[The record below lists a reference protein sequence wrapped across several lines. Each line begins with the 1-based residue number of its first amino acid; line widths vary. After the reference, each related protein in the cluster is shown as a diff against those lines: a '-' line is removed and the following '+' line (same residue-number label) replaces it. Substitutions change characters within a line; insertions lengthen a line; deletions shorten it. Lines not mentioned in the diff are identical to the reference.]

1 MAEILKVLSYNPI
14 LFFLRS
20 VPIRPVSLRSILFAS
35 VPILLVPIRS
45 GCFRSVQFFSL
56 PICYVRFSSMPYRF
70 VSSLSVL
77 FRALP
82 FESKPCYSTQC
93 LSVLFLA
100 LAGDFLILSMLLS
113 PALALTQ
120 FCSVP
125 SRSISFGSKP
135 FLVLAGAFP
144 RSGAFLDLAVAFP
157 SPRL

>member
-20 VPIRPVSLRSILFAS
+20 VPIRPVSFRSILFAS

-56 PICYVRFSSMPYRF
+56 PICYVHALPFRFEPFRSVP
-70 VSSLSVL
+70 SLYVL
-77 FRALP
+77 ARALP
-82 FESKPCYSTQC
+82 FGSKPCYSTQC

-100 LAGDFLILSMLLS
+100 LAGDFPSLILSMLLS

-125 SRSISFGSKP
+125 SRSI
-135 FLVLAGAFP
+135 
-144 RSGAFLDLAVAFP
+144 
-157 SPRL
+157 